1 MKSKPEKKPP
11 TPSKLTHQELGQK
24 LDLFSFH
31 DIAPGAPFWHAKGM
45 LIFRELEKC
54 ARKLNDENGYE
65 EISTPILVKRE
76 LFEKSP
82 AFSAFLAEHGDEL
95 CAIRLVPRDKSLPK
109 LRKRGLSIKE
119 CYETWALK
127 QSINPKLYT
136 AEIPPHSGV
145 LLWSTIFV
153 VKKDVVF
160 GEIVSGLHSQLTH
173 GDTKTEPFQFRYD
186 FSKWQW
192 SRNDPDVKK
201 IVKKMVALLMVPTQ
215 STRAK
220 LKKKLNSQF
229 THQHLMG
236 YFETTVWPDGTIYYT
251 DYNRVLSA
259 YIPTPPAITKKSST
273 LLSGTPAY
281 PGVVQARATKVDE
294 RTLSKIAF
302 EMGTILV
309 CDNTDVRYLPLMKK
323 AGAIVTER
331 GGVLS
336 HAAIIARELKKPC
349 VVGVKNLLKK
359 IKQGDL
365 IQVDANKGT
374 VTVLSKSLSR

>member
-1 MKSKPEKKPP
+1 
-11 TPSKLTHQELGQK
+11 
-24 LDLFSFH
+24 
-31 DIAPGAPFWHAKGM
+31 
-45 LIFRELEKC
+45 
-54 ARKLNDENGYE
+54 
-65 EISTPILVKRE
+65 
-76 LFEKSP
+76 
-82 AFSAFLAEHGDEL
+82 
-95 CAIRLVPRDKSLPK
+95 
-109 LRKRGLSIKE
+109 
-119 CYETWALK
+119 
-127 QSINPKLYT
+127 
-136 AEIPPHSGV
+136 
-145 LLWSTIFV
+145 
-153 VKKDVVF
+153 
-160 GEIVSGLHSQLTH
+160 
-173 GDTKTEPFQFRYD
+173 
-186 FSKWQW
+186 
-192 SRNDPDVKK
+192 
-201 IVKKMVALLMVPTQ
+201 
-215 STRAK
+215 
-220 LKKKLNSQF
+220 
-229 THQHLMG
+229 MG
-236 YFETTVWPDGTIYYT
+236 YFETIVWPDGTIYYT